1 MKKIFIL
8 LFLTISF
15 IQCQEKQNINNNVEH
30 ALYKLSERF
39 DQLPKAKNS
48 LSTFYKLERTV
59 IIGEKQIQLQL
70 RSTPDSIDDKQQIV
84 IVINPE
90 GKCVGI
96 PLFSNTYRDYW
107 SFEFDTIPHSAKR
120 ANTTFSKEFNSS
132 MKDLHLN
139 DTLGTSRTILYE
151 MFISLLHC
159 EVVTEADSLKFE
171 IVSLTGNNDVPKEDS
186 YDCLIRSRKNFKI
199 IKKDAY
205 RNPNIWFYNSYWDKR
220 NNRIYQIG
228 NLYESNLLPPKIKTY
243 RQECT
248 LHFFT
253 L

>member
-1 MKKIFIL
+1 MKKISIVLFIM
-8 LFLTISF
+8 ISF
-15 IQCQEKQNINNNVEH
+15 IQCQQKQNINNNVEH

-39 DQLPKAKNS
+39 DLLPRAKNS
-48 LSTFYKLERTV
+48 LSALYKLDRTV

-70 RSTPDSIDDKQQIV
+70 WSTRDSIDDKQQIV

-107 SFEFDTIPHSAKR
+107 NFEFDTMTHSAKKT
-120 ANTTFSKEFNSS
+120 NTTFTKEFNSS
-132 MKDLHLN
+132 MEYLGLN

-151 MFISLLHC
+151 MFISLLHS
-159 EVVTEADSLKFE
+159 EIVTKADSLKFE
-171 IVSLTGNNDVPKEDS
+171 EVCLTGNNDVPEEAS
-186 YDCLIRSRKNFKI
+186 GDCLIRFRKNFET

-205 RNPNIWFYNSYWDKR
+205 RSPDIWFYNSYWDKR
-220 NNRIYQIG
+220 NNRIYQIT
-228 NLYESNLLPPKIKTY
+228 NLYESNLVPPKIKTY